1 MPAVE
6 DLFVQQRLHRPDAVR
21 LQPATPPPHRVMF
34 RAVVAAVVVEEEAVM
49 LRLLRQAAAVPTN
62 EWRFASLASLT
73 SSIEHR
79 PQGDR

>member
-1 MPAVE
+1 
-6 DLFVQQRLHRPDAVR
+6 
-21 LQPATPPPHRVMF
+21 MF

-79 PQGDR
+79 PQGDRQ